1 MRYYQQKV
9 YAYITHQER
18 LLVFRHVG
26 YPETGIQVP
35 GGTLE
40 DGESPVEGIIREVYE
55 ETGLADLKCKAY
67 LGSEEFVVA
76 HNRSKQFNLRH
87 FFHMLYVEEP
97 SDTWQHYE
105 LHPSDGTAQPILFE
119 FHWIPVVEAAW
130 ILHPYY
136 TAKLDALGESLG
148 NSSLLTSFDT

>member
-1 MRYYQQKV
+1 MRHYQQKV

-18 LLVFRHVG
+18 LLVFRHVD
-26 YPETGIQVP
+26 YPKAGIQVP

-40 DGESPVEGIIREVYE
+40 DGESLVEGMLREAYE
-55 ETGLADLKCKAY
+55 ETGLTDLRCKAY
-67 LGSEEFVVA
+67 LGSEEFVVV
-76 HNRSKQFNLRH
+76 HDQSKQFNLRH
-87 FFHMLYVEEP
+87 FFHLLNVGEP

-105 LHPSDGTAQPILFE
+105 MHPSDGSAQPILFE
-119 FHWIPVVEAAW
+119 YHWIPVVEAAR

-148 NSSLLTSFDT
+148 NSALLTSMDT